1 MEYDEMTDEEYEN
14 HIVDKAEREN
24 ERIREDE
31 LIAKYEEE
39 ERINLDIDLIS
50 KPLYDEIIK
59 EFNLIKKG
67 CVDEIKI
74 SAVVRGLK

>member
-39 ERINLDIDLIS
+39 ERINFS
-50 KPLYDEIIK
+50 GEM
-59 EFNLIKKG
+59 
-67 CVDEIKI
+67 
-74 SAVVRGLK
+74 